1 MSSKI
6 STAPLWE
13 LNGGAI
19 SNGAVGSGAAVIDDR
34 RWYAIRTRSRFEK
47 KVESLLRQQNI
58 ETFLPLLKAVHQW
71 SDRGKTIRTPL
82 FEGYVFIRLRCG
94 REQRLEVLK
103 ARGVV
108 GFAGPDDQPSPIP
121 DHEIE
126 ALQRLLTLE
135 TPCTIRAFLHAGQRV
150 RIRGG
155 VLDGVVGTLDNND
168 GKHLVVSI
176 ACIQRAL
183 SIQIEGYELE
193 IA

>member
-6 STAPLWE
+6 STAPLWD

-19 SNGAVGSGAAVIDDR
+19 SNRAVGSGAAAIDDSH
-34 RWYAIRTRSRFEK
+34 WYAIRTRSRFEK
-47 KVESLLRQQNI
+47 KVESFLRQRDI

-71 SDRGKTIRTPL
+71 SDRDKTIRSPL
-82 FEGYVFIRLRCG
+82 FQGYVFVRLRCA
-94 REQRLEVLK
+94 REQRLAVLK
-103 ARGVV
+103 APGVV
-108 GFAGPDDQPSPIP
+108 GFAGPCDQPTPIA

-126 ALQRLLTLE
+126 ALQRLLKME

-155 VLDGVVGTLDNND
+155 VLEGVVGTLDDND
-168 GKHLVVSI
+168 GKHLVVSV

-183 SIQIEGYELE
+183 SIRIEGYEVE